1 MKLFFVMDIMNGIVV
16 LAEKGERHKYRPVA
30 EKSLVVKKSNPL
42 EVLEEIKPRF
52 LYVADLDRIL
62 GKGSNLNML
71 NSISTKVEEMIA
83 DCGFRSLEELK
94 NANFIPVLGTETF
107 DITKVA
113 DIRGDYY
120 VSLDFRDEKFLD
132 ASGRFEDFKSALEFL
147 NSFSFKGVI
156 VLNISRVGSGN
167 PDFELISNV
176 LSLSANPVYLGGGVS
191 GLDDLEKLRDL
202 GCDGVLI
209 SSAIHRKAIPLDL
222 IQKGF
227 I

>member
-30 EKSLVVKKSNPL
+30 EKSLVVRKSNPL

-94 NANFIPVLGTETF
+94 DANFIPVLGTETF

-167 PDFELISNV
+167 PDFELLSTV